1 MEVRRALTVIVG
13 IVQSIIAILIVISAC
28 TLYFNFFDVQTLL
41 NTAVEFS
48 YVHLLALLVFGF
60 LSIISGLFLVQE
72 WLESR

>member
-13 IVQSIIAILIVISAC
+13 IVQSIVAILIVISAC

-48 YVHLLALLVFGF
+48 YVHLLALFVFGF
-60 LSIISGLFLVQE
+60 LSIISGLLLVHE